1 MHSGS
6 RHPHGNVANSC
17 QRYGLLR
24 GAVGAAFVSVP
35 STVARLASSGG
46 LEPTASEIAT
56 ATVAVLGGRH
66 LLESVLLLRY
76 PRPAVTRTVMFFDL
90 LHATS
95 MLALASRS
103 ETYRRPALVSAVTA
117 TTLAGLGARAVGS
130 RRQATP

>member
-1 MHSGS
+1 MA
-6 RHPHGNVANSC
+6 VSC

-46 LEPTASEIAT
+46 LESTESELAT

-76 PRPAVTRTVMFFDL
+76 PRPAVARTVMVVDL
-90 LHATS
+90 LHAAS
-95 MLALASRS
+95 MLALATRS

-117 TTLAGLGARAVGS
+117 TTLAGLGAIAAGS
-130 RRQATP
+130 RRQDTS